1 MKRKKT
7 SIRKEILMINE
18 IIDLLPSADLKAKIK
33 ETGYRFSEG
42 NLLQIIYHYAPT
54 FDQKLEL
61 LARFAETASP
71 ELAALANAYIE
82 FEQDRY
88 RAFTEQTEGFV
99 YELLIKYRPD
109 AYEEHYLCASYEAAL
124 VCIDRFYEEYADI
137 DTKETEQSRYRIL
150 KRKVFFEENAFEE
163 DEYGKC
169 TLGAGKTVLDV
180 YYKNESDCD
189 LDIMCDECKE
199 ICPYRC
205 DNVDFPCFVKDRALV
220 RYPIYKGK
228 EQFGVCLCLCSENG
242 CNGLTNELYVIQLN
256 SPSIREHRFEDYHYE
271 HDHIALPL
279 VSLATPEEL
288 DEFTRKN
295 YFTFM
300 EYLNSQQD

>member
-1 MKRKKT
+1 
-7 SIRKEILMINE
+7 MINE

-54 FDQKLEL
+54 FDKKLEL

-99 YELLIKYRPD
+99 YELLIKDTPD
-109 AYEEHYLCASYEAAL
+109 SYEEQYLCASYNAAL
-124 VCIDRFYEEYADI
+124 LCIDRFYEEYADI

-150 KRKVFFEENAFEE
+150 KRKIFFEENAFEE
-163 DEYGKC
+163 DEYGEC

-180 YYKNESDCD
+180 YYNDESDCD
-189 LDIMCDECKE
+189 LDVMCEECKE

-220 RYPIYKGK
+220 RYPTYKGK

-295 YFTFM
+295 YFAFM
-300 EYLNSQQD
+300 EYLNTQEGI